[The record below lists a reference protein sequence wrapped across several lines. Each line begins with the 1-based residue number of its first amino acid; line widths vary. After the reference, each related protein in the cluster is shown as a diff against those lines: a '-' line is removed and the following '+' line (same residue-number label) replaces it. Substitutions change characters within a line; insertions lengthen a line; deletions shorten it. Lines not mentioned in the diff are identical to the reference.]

1 MYINIKFSLL
11 RFLYQFRSIVIQIDL
26 INEHWG
32 TKIQRAHVYTDM
44 KTILFY
50 DILNN
55 LERLYSVSIKQNNI
69 IA

>member
-1 MYINIKFSLL
+1 MNIIFFFSILL
-11 RFLYQFRSIVIQIDL
+11 FLYQFRSIVIQIDL

-50 DILNN
+50 DSLNN
-55 LERLYSVSIKQNNI
+55 LERLYSSIKQNNI
-69 IA
+69 RA